1 MTWPL
6 GLFTACAPWEP
17 LPALADRAAAAG
29 LAGLDLACKRH
40 RFDPARPVGFW
51 DNNAAVLD
59 LEAIDDLAPAAR
71 ETLDRRGLRCRV
83 LCGYSVPGD
92 LATARRLAAGAR
104 TLRAPMVRLMA
115 PGPELGRVA
124 AQLAYERSV
133 WRELAAVGAAEG
145 VRFVV
150 ELHEGTVTPS
160 ASAALR
166 ILEGLDPGHVGVILD
181 VANLVRE
188 GNEPLPWVVEALGAY
203 LAHVHV
209 KDVALRSDEP
219 GWCAAAT
226 SFVPLGRGVLR
237 WPVCLG
243 ILRRAG
249 YGGWLAI
256 ENFTGLE
263 RGPERITA
271 DAAWLRAQV
280 VESDH
285 V

>member
-6 GLFTACAPWEP
+6 GLFTACAPWEA

-29 LAGLDLACKRH
+29 LAGLDLACKRQ

-71 ETLDRRGLRCRV
+71 EALDGRGLRCRV
-83 LCGYSVPGD
+83 LCGYSAPGD

-104 TLRAPMVRLMA
+104 VLGAPLVRVMA
-115 PGPELGRVA
+115 PGPELGGVA
-124 AQLAYERSV
+124 GQLARERSA

-150 ELHEGTVTPS
+150 ELHERTVTPS

-166 ILEGLDPGHVGVILD
+166 ILEGVDPGQVGVILD
-181 VANLVRE
+181 VANLVGE
-188 GNEPLPWVVEALGAY
+188 GNEPLPWVVEALGPY

-237 WPVCLG
+237 WPVCLS
-243 ILRRAG
+243 ILRGAG
-249 YGGWLAI
+249 YTGWLAL

-263 RGPERITA
+263 RGPERIAA

-280 VESDH
+280 AESDH